1 MSSFDELHAHVHS
14 DGTIHDEHGNH
25 VHPDGTVSEGY
36 EHYHV
41 HPHGA
46 GHGHNHVHANKK
58 AVLGRLARSKGHL
71 ESVIRMVEDNRDCAE
86 VLVQLAA
93 VRSAINNVGKVILQD
108 HIKECISEAVVNDDQ
123 EMIDELNRAI
133 AQFMK

>member
-14 DGTIHDEHGNH
+14 DGTVHDEHGNH

-36 EHYHV
+36 EHY
-41 HPHGA
+41 
-46 GHGHNHVHANKK
+46 HVHANKK

-108 HIKECISEAVVNDDQ
+108 HIKECIREAVVNDDSK
-123 EMIDELNRAI
+123 MIDELNRAI
-133 AQFMK
+133 AQFIK